1 MSTIDLEQLRAKL
14 GDEQYEAL
22 LRKAMIQKSR
32 DDFWWFCKTLYPEFY
47 RDDREYLKNFC
58 YTLQSFL
65 EGDDDILVVN
75 MPPRHGKSFSAQNL
89 VKWWLG
95 KRPSAKIMTGSYN
108 EALSTT
114 FSRGVRN
121 AIMERKVKGGRV
133 VYNEIFPKSRI
144 KRGDGAASLWAL
156 DGQHSTY
163 LATSPGGTA
172 TGFGCSLLLMDDT
185 IKNAEEAFN
194 EDALEKQWNWF
205 TQTMLSR
212 REAGA
217 KIIIIMTRW
226 STMDLAG
233 RALEH
238 FGRVGA
244 KLVHVNY
251 KALQDD
257 GTMLCESVLS
267 RRDFEL
273 AKEAMGADIVAANY
287 QQEPLDSQGRLYSGF
302 KTYTKLPTDE
312 NGNSLLEIICCYCD
326 TADKGDDY
334 LASIIYGVYNG
345 DCYVLDVYFTKDN
358 MEITEPELAKRL
370 YDHRVNRAWIE
381 SNNGGRGFAR
391 SVERLLRD
399 NHKWY
404 KTYIEMFFQ
413 SKNKKAR
420 ILGAATWVQQH
431 VFFPEG
437 WEFKWPDAYKDLM
450 TYTKEG
456 KMKHDDIEDCISG
469 VYEKTGRG
477 SVFEF

>member
-1 MSTIDLEQLRAKL
+1 MAIDHDKLRAQL
-14 GDEQYEAL
+14 GDAQYEL
-22 LRKAMIQKSR
+22 LMRTAKIQKAQQ
-32 DDFWWFCKTLYPEFY
+32 DFWWFCKVMYPEFY
-47 RDDREYLKNFC
+47 RDDRTYLKDFC
-58 YTLQSFL
+58 YTLQRFL
-65 EGDDDILVVN
+65 EGDDEILVVN

-95 KRPSAKIMTGSYN
+95 IHPEAKIMTGSYN
-108 EALSTT
+108 ETLSRT
-114 FSRGVRN
+114 FSRNVRDTI
-121 AIMERKVKGGRV
+121 AERKVKGGRI
-133 VYNEIFPKSRI
+133 VYSEIFPKTKI
-144 KRGDGAASLWAL
+144 KRGDGAANLWAL
-156 DGQHSTY
+156 EGQHSTY

-172 TGFGCSLLLMDDT
+172 TGFGCSLMIMDDT

-194 EDALEKQWNWF
+194 EEALEKQWTWW

-217 KIIIIMTRW
+217 KVIIIMTRW
-226 STMDLAG
+226 STLDLAG

-238 FGRVGA
+238 FGRIGA

-267 RRDFEL
+267 KRDFEL
-273 AKEAMGADIVAANY
+273 AKEAMGAEIVAANY
-287 QQEPLDSQGRLYSGF
+287 QQTPLDAQGRLYSGF
-302 KTYTKLPTDE
+302 KTYTKLPVDD
-312 NGNSLLEIICCYCD
+312 NGNSLFEIICNYTD

-334 LASIIYGVYNG
+334 LASITYGLYNG

-370 YDHRVNRAWIE
+370 YEHKVNKAWIE

-391 SVERLLRD
+391 SVERILRD
-399 NHKWY
+399 KYHWY
-404 KTYIEMFFQ
+404 KTYIDMFFQ

-431 VFFPEG
+431 VLFPEG

-450 TYTKEG
+450 MYTKEG
-456 KMKHDDIEDCISG
+456 RAKHDDIQDCISG

-477 SVFEF
+477 NVFDF